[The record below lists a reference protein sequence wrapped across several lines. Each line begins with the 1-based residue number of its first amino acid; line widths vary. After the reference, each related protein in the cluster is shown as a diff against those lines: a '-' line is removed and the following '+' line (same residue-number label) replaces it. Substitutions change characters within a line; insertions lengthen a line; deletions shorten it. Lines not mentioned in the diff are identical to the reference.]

1 MKIFR
6 RWWNDTEGATAVEY
20 AVVLAIIAVVIIGA
34 RQFGAATGG
43 RLQGSADQMEAA
55 FPDM

>member
-20 AVVLAIIAVVIIGA
+20 AAVLAIIVAVIIGA
-34 RQFGAATGG
+34 RQFGAATSGS
-43 RLQGSADQMEAA
+43 LQGSADSMEAE